1 MQLTIDDWAGRAAR
15 TEDLED
21 ATAADVRAA
30 VSCLDGATRTEV
42 TLGRADPF
50 AYFGVAGGPELY
62 HVFGET
68 VDERM
73 LRLTDPQAGDA
84 RIALVCGGQLTEFAR
99 RELVTREQATAV
111 LLRFLEHADHDPE
124 LPWEVQE

>member
-1 MQLTIDDWAGRAAR
+1 MQLTIDDWTGPAAR
-15 TEDLED
+15 TQELAEP
-21 ATAADVRAA
+21 TAADVRAA
-30 VSCLDGATRTEV
+30 IARLDGVACTEV

-68 VDERM
+68 ADERM
-73 LRLTDPQAGDA
+73 LRLTDPRAVGG
-84 RIALVCGGQLTEFAR
+84 RVALVCGGQLTEFDR
-99 RELVTREQATAV
+99 RELVTREQASTV

-124 LPWEVQE
+124 LPWEVEG